1 MDDYGNIAMAYSI
14 GGSDMSASLACTG
27 RLRWDPL
34 GEMTVDETI
43 FAEGSGAQEGGNRF
57 GDYSQM
63 TLDPDG
69 ETFWFT
75 GEYILNGGRRTRI
88 VSFTINNPLSV
99 ANKGTTKIES
109 AIYQNGS
116 DLMISLK
123 NLPNSE
129 SIYVELFD
137 FKGAQISSDL
147 VVPNGTGLKASIN
160 VSGLAVGAYMVR
172 FGNENYQSVEK
183 IVLQ

>member
-1 MDDYGNIAMAYSI
+1 
-14 GGSDMSASLACTG
+14 
-27 RLRWDPL
+27 
-34 GEMTVDETI
+34 MTVDETI

-75 GEYILNGGRRTRI
+75 GEYLLNGGRRTRI
-88 VSFTINNPLSV
+88 VSFTINDPLTVENEAASEVESV
-99 ANKGTTKIES
+99 V
-109 AIYQNGS
+109 YQNGS
-116 DLMISLK
+116 DLMVSLK
-123 NLPNSE
+123 NLPSSE

-137 FKGAQISSDL
+137 FKGAQISSEL
-147 VVPNGTGLKASIN
+147 LVPNGTSLTAALN
-160 VSGLAVGAYMVR
+160 VSGLAVGSYMVR